1 MNLQN
6 TLKEKFESDSEVDF
20 QNKIESISYGAR
32 MYWLGRVDK
41 IHESDYKF
49 YINLTNEH
57 SGFKAKIDD
66 NNINHHSQKFA
77 PEKENISYNEAEN
90 NIKSFLDS
98 WVKENLKI
106 EKPKKKKKFGFF

>member
-6 TLKEKFESDSEVDF
+6 SLVERFKSASQDNFKE
-20 QNKIESISYGAR
+20 KIESISYGAR

-57 SGFKAKIDD
+57 SGFKSKIDISD
-66 NNINHHSQKFA
+66 INHHSQKFA
-77 PEKENISYNEAEN
+77 PEKENISYYEAEN
-90 NIKSFLDS
+90 NIKNFLDS
-98 WVKENLKI
+98 WVKENLEIK
-106 EKPKKKKKFGFF
+106 KPKKKKKFGFF